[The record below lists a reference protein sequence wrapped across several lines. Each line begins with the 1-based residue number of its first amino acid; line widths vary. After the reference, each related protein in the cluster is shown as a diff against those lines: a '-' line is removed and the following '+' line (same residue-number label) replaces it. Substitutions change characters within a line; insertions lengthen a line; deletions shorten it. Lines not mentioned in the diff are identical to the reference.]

1 MQSKD
6 CMSKRMTTRAS
17 TRKVIYLLAT
27 GFLALL
33 AARPAGAETR
43 SAATSVGVR
52 IERHAGVVLPASYPE
67 LGRVTAT
74 GVTLVGNSAPQ
85 IISSSVSAASVKPT
99 SRVVSGRTEITV
111 FEP

>member
-1 MQSKD
+1 
-6 CMSKRMTTRAS
+6 MTRTS
-17 TRKVIYLLAT
+17 TRKALYLVAT

-43 SAATSVGVR
+43 SAATTVGVR
-52 IERHAGVVLPASYPE
+52 IERHAGVVLPASRPE
-67 LGRVTAT
+67 LGRVAAP
-74 GVTLVGNSAPQ
+74 GVTLVGNGAPQ

-99 SRVVSGRTEITV
+99 RREVNGRTEITV